1 MVLLNCVNSLTFYLK
16 NWLNKTTILKLNYYN
31 QILQKNMALKRN
43 KEQIYSQIRILNQNG
58 EIDPLFA
65 DEDYHYSNRLNIKN
79 LEYLMTIPTCMG
91 YYYTIFLKSKKNS
104 PVIVILANGGP
115 NHMECQHLDVFN
127 QSILDNISCCN
138 PQISINC
145 FFAILKILSNLQ
157 FREDWDTFLR
167 FFLLKI
173 NYHPFDD
180 FFKNK
185 FHSNLADENINDS
198 IDCIKLEISDNKIY
212 QKIITLFDMNN

>member
-1 MVLLNCVNSLTFYLK
+1 
-16 NWLNKTTILKLNYYN
+16 
-31 QILQKNMALKRN
+31 MALLQRN
-43 KEQIYSQIRILNQNG
+43 KEQIFKKIRILNENG
-58 EIDPLFA
+58 EINPLFA

-91 YYYTIFLKSKKNS
+91 YYYTIFLKSKNNS
-104 PVIVILANGGP
+104 PAIIILANGGP
-115 NHMECQHLDVFN
+115 NHMEREQLDVFN
-127 QSILDNISCCN
+127 QSILDNISSCN
-138 PQISINC
+138 SQISINC

-180 FFKNK
+180 FIKSNFY
-185 FHSNLADENINDS
+185 SNLADKNINDS
-198 IDCIKLEISDNKIY
+198 IDCIKFEISDNKIY
-212 QKIITLFDMNN
+212 KEIITLFDMTN